1 MPRTRHI
8 AKAQAMNIPYQHSFK
23 TCKVQKTKVSEN
35 QVRRTRSL
43 GGQMHGD
50 SDSRSGRPLKG
61 PKNVRP
67 ASLWHFYLHRTWRT
81 CADRQG
87 LQPHWSVSR
96 GLRLPFIQH
105 AALLRPVC
113 QTLLILAWELMGMVS
128 RELRK
133 PLPFSWLLRWETL
146 AFTERPA
153 ALRHLPSMRSPR
165 GAGIYPSEVTWEP
178 GTKAIPDD
186 APVPSRRGS
195 WGCSE

>member
-81 CADRQG
+81 CADRQCAATLVG
-87 LQPHWSVSR
+87 FPGPAAALYTACGTPST
-96 GLRLPFIQH
+96 RLPNTAHPCLGADGDGFERAQKTSS
-105 AALLRPVC
+105 LF
-113 QTLLILAWELMGMVS
+113 LASQMGNTGFH
-128 RELRK
+128 RK
-133 PLPFSWLLRWETL
+133 ACSPPP
-146 AFTERPA
+146 PA
-153 ALRHLPSMRSPR
+153 KH
-165 GAGIYPSEVTWEP
+165 EVTQ
-178 GTKAIPDD
+178 
-186 APVPSRRGS
+186 RGRNLPK
-195 WGCSE
+195 